1 MFIFALRRIGIAI
14 PVLMGVTI
22 VIFVLTELLPG
33 DAIDYLIPPESAVST
48 VTLEQMRERF
58 GLDAPL
64 PVRYGIWMGQLLRGN
79 LGYRLKNNDPVSYA
93 IGNRFPPTIILI
105 STAIL
110 LGLVVGVPL
119 GVISALRRYTAI
131 DTLLTAATFISI
143 SLPAFFAGLLALY
156 VFALKLRIFPAGGML
171 AIASGRNSFIDLLYH
186 LTLPAVILSVNYIAL
201 FLRYTRSGMLE
212 VMGSDYIRTA
222 RAKGLANSR
231 VVMKH
236 GFRNALTSVI
246 TVFGLMLPNIVG
258 GAVFTETVFSWPGM
272 GTLFVDAVNS
282 RDYPLILGITL
293 IIAVAVQVANIL
305 VDLTYGIVNPRIRYA

>member
-1 MFIFALRRIGIAI
+1 MFMFALRRIGIAI
-14 PVLMGVTI
+14 PVLLGVTI

-33 DAIDYLIPPESAVST
+33 DAIDFLIPPEAAVSAE
-48 VTLEQMRERF
+48 TLEQMRVRF

-64 PVRYGIWMGQLLRGN
+64 PVRYGIWIGQVVRGN
-79 LGYRLKNNDPVSYA
+79 LGFRLKNNEAVSYT
-93 IGNRFPPTIILI
+93 IGNRFPPTVLLI
-105 STAIL
+105 ATAIF
-110 LGLVVGVPL
+110 LGLAFGVPL
-119 GVISALRRYTAI
+119 GVVSALRRYTAI
-131 DTLLTAATFISI
+131 DTVLTAATFISI

-156 VFALKLRIFPAGGML
+156 VFALKLKLFPAGGML
-171 AIASGRNSFIDLLYH
+171 AIASGRNGFVDLMYH
-186 LTLPAVILSVNYIAL
+186 LTLPAVILSLNYTAL

-222 RAKGLANSR
+222 RAKGLATWR

-272 GTLFVDAVNS
+272 GTLFVDAVSS

-305 VDLTYGIVNPRIRYA
+305 VDLAYGVVNPRIRYG

>member
-14 PVLMGVTI
+14 PVLLGVTI

-33 DAIDYLIPPESAVST
+33 DAVDFLIPPESAVSS

-64 PVRYGIWMGQLLRGN
+64 PVRYGIWMGQLVRGN

-119 GVISALRRYTAI
+119 GVISALRRYSVI

-156 VFALKLRIFPAGGML
+156 VFALKLRLFPAGGML
-171 AIASGRNSFIDLLYH
+171 AIASGRNSFLDLLYH
-186 LTLPAVILSVNYIAL
+186 LALPAAILSLNYIAL

-222 RAKGLANSR
+222 RAKGLSNSR

-305 VDLTYGIVNPRIRYA
+305 VDLTYGVVNPRIRYA